1 MNPIDSMLPGSV
13 DGLVQQRTLVDKPW
27 GYEEIFALVPGKF
40 CGKILH
46 LRSGHAL
53 SLHYHRVKEEVI
65 AVQAGRARVE
75 IGESLD
81 ALSVLELGPG
91 DGVRVPPLMLHRITG
106 LTAVVLLEASTSEL
120 DDVVRIADRYGRE
133 SAAEVRT

>member
-1 MNPIDSMLPGSV
+1 MNPIDSMLSGNV
-13 DGLVQQRTLVDKPW
+13 DQLVQQRTVIDKPW

-40 CGKILH
+40 CGKVLH
-46 LRSGHAL
+46 LRAGHAL
-53 SLHYHRVKEEVI
+53 SLHYHRIKEEVI

-81 ALSVLELGPG
+81 ALRVLELGPG

-106 LTAVVLLEASTSEL
+106 LTAVVMLEASTSEL
-120 DDVVRIADRYGRE
+120 DDVVRISDRYGRDD
-133 SAAEVRT
+133 APEVRR

>member
-1 MNPIDSMLPGSV
+1 MSRIDITSPASADELR
-13 DGLVQQRTLVDKPW
+13 QERTVIDKPW

-65 AVQAGRARVE
+65 AVQAGQARVE

-81 ALSVLELGPG
+81 ALTVLDLGPG

-106 LTAVVLLEASTSEL
+106 VTAVVLLEASTSEL
-120 DDVVRIADRYGRE
+120 DDVVRISDRYGRE
-133 SAAEVRT
+133 NAAEVRT

>member
-1 MNPIDSMLPGSV
+1 MNPIDSMLSGSV
-13 DGLVQQRTLVDKPW
+13 EDYSQLRTIIDKPW

-81 ALSVLELGPG
+81 ALTVLDLGPG

-106 LTAVVLLEASTSEL
+106 VTAVVMLEASTSEL
-120 DDVVRIADRYGRE
+120 DDVVRISDRYGRE
-133 SAAEVRT
+133 NAVEVRP

>member
-1 MNPIDSMLPGSV
+1 MNPIDSVLS
-13 DGLVQQRTLVDKPW
+13 DRLDKLAHQRTIIDKPW

-65 AVQAGRARVE
+65 AVQAGHARVE
-75 IGESLD
+75 IGERLD
-81 ALSVLELGPG
+81 ALSILELGPG
-91 DGVRVPPLMLHRITG
+91 DGVRVPPLMLHRLTG
-106 LTAVVLLEASTSEL
+106 LTAVVMLEASTSEL
-120 DDVVRIADRYGRE
+120 DDVVRVSDRYGRDNVPE
-133 SAAEVRT
+133 AQR